1 MSDASAARDDEQR
14 EPAEDPQVVGHIEPL
29 TAEQQIVYLNLTP
42 PEQARFLALLR
53 EQRELRE
60 GVAIAPLTYRDFVDR
75 VTGGRYRGY
84 RYALVLASVLQQ
96 VCDGLLKRVL
106 IFAPPRHGKSEAVS
120 RLFPAYYLY
129 RHPERWVGLC
139 AHTAELAHT
148 LSRAARGFYFTA
160 HERQSTG
167 AVKQWETGRGGGLWA
182 AGVGGA
188 ILGKGFH
195 LGLIDDPVK
204 NAEEA
209 ASDRVRESHL
219 EWYQSVFYTR
229 AEPDAAIVIIQQRWN
244 EEDLAGSLLKQEWA
258 EAEHEGADDAEPER
272 WHIVN
277 FEALRSTPAEIKQ
290 IEEDEGRPLWPPTC
304 TIEPDWRAP
313 GEALA
318 PERYPRE
325 RLLKIKRRL
334 GPYFWSALYQQ
345 RPRPKSGL
353 LFQIE
358 KITIVA
364 DVDIPWRVLQ
374 VVRYWDK
381 AATEGAGNFTVG
393 ALLGF
398 DVDSEI
404 VYLLD
409 LERGQWE
416 PGKRN
421 EIIKDK
427 EKSDRA
433 RFGNRLVTW
442 CEQEGGSSGI
452 DSGIQFRKML
462 LAQGAARVFIDKVA
476 GSAAGKLERAVPFAA
491 ATNVSMV
498 RMIKAHWNGAL
509 RRELADFPNGAY
521 DDIVDACAGAYNKV
535 VVRRPRKGSPFQPS
549 RSQSSAA

>member
-1 MSDASAARDDEQR
+1 MSDAARAARDDAESEQ
-14 EPAEDPQVVGHIEPL
+14 PSVVGHIRPL
-29 TAEQQIVYLNLTP
+29 TPEQREALSFLSP
-42 PEQARFLALLR
+42 AEQARFYQL
-53 EQRELRE
+53 
-60 GVAIAPLTYRDFVDR
+60 IADQVDAESPLTYREFVDR
-75 VTGGRYRGY
+75 VTGLKYRWY
-84 RYALVLASVLQQ
+84 RYAIVLAGVLQQ

-148 LSRAARGFYFTA
+148 FSRAARTYYYTA

-167 AVKQWETGRGGGLWA
+167 AVKHWETGRGGGLWA

-209 ASDRVRESHL
+209 ASDRVRASHL
-219 EWYQSVFYTR
+219 DWYQSVFYTR

-244 EEDLAGSLLKQEWA
+244 EEDLAGALLKQEWA
-258 EAEHEGADDAEPER
+258 EAEHETSEDAEPER

-277 FEALRSTPAEIKQ
+277 FEALRSTPQEIKQ

-304 TIEPDWRAP
+304 TVEPDWRAP

-358 KITIVA
+358 KLQIVA
-364 DVDIPWRVLQ
+364 DVEVPWSVLQ

-381 AATEGAGNFTVG
+381 AATEGAGNYTVG

-398 DVDSEI
+398 DPVSEL
-404 VYLLD
+404 VYVLD
-409 LERGQWE
+409 IERGQWE
-416 PGKRN
+416 PGKRDQ
-421 EIIKDK
+421 IIKAK
-427 EKSDRA
+427 ELSDRS
-433 RFGNRLVTW
+433 RFGSRLVTW
-442 CEQEGGSSGI
+442 GEQEGGSSGI
-452 DSGIQFRKML
+452 DSGIAFRKML
-462 LAQGAARVFIDKVA
+462 LAQGAGRVFVDKVS
-476 GSAAGKLERAVPFAA
+476 GSAVGKLERAVPFASA
-491 ATNVSMV
+491 VNVSMV
-498 RMIKAHWNGAL
+498 RVLRGSWLGAL

-521 DDIVDACAGAYNKV
+521 DDVVDACAGAYNKV
-535 VVRRPRKGSPFQPS
+535 VVRRPRKGSGIPPS
-549 RSQSSAA
+549 RSMAA